1 LTCFKVEG
9 NDNLWCI
16 IGGRLGFVQFPG
28 TATEPAKAGPGVAQ
42 SLQHIYK
49 EFIAPFE
56 VWYLGHVQDFRKQQ
70 YVHMY
75 STLQSQLA
83 SIGSPYTLQ
92 QIAQLSIL
100 SVADLRSQGFDDK
113 IIQIIENGKPML
125 QRIVQEQRSFA
136 DGVRSNN
143 ASQNMGQ
150 GMDQNGATG
159 ARQLGMG
166 PTPPFGG
173 SAAQQQ
179 QQQQQQNALNRQH
192 QAALQQQM
200 LHQQSQ
206 QQAGHH
212 LQSQLP
218 EGVDNILG
226 VTRMPQQQPGPMQA
240 QGQMAGSA
248 LQNAQ
253 KQQVARAVMLIEQFK
268 NEFII
273 SSEL

>member
-1 LTCFKVEG
+1 MTFVGVQKIEG

-28 TATEPAKAGPGVAQ
+28 TATEPAKAGPGVGQ

-56 VWYLGHVQDFRKQQ
+56 IWYLGHVQDFRKQQ
-70 YVHMY
+70 YFQMY

-83 SIGSPYTLQ
+83 SIGSPCTLQ
-92 QIAQLSIL
+92 QIAQLSAL
-100 SVADLRSQGFDDK
+100 SVADLRSQGYDDK
-113 IIQIIENGKPML
+113 IIQIIENGKPIL

-136 DGVRSNN
+136 EGVRSNN
-143 ASQNMGQ
+143 GSQNMGQ
-150 GMDQNGATG
+150 GMDQNGP
-159 ARQLGMG
+159 RQLGMG

-173 SAAQQQ
+173 SQVAQH
-179 QQQQQQNALNRQH
+179 QQNALNRQH
-192 QAALQQQM
+192 QAALQQQQQHM

-206 QQAGHH
+206 QQANHH

-218 EGVDNILG
+218 EGVDMMLG
-226 VTRMPQQQPGPMQA
+226 VTRMPQQPGPMQA
-240 QGQMAGSA
+240 QGQMTGSA

-253 KQQVARAVMLIEQFK
+253 KQQVARVVMLIEQFK
-268 NEFII
+268 NEYLM